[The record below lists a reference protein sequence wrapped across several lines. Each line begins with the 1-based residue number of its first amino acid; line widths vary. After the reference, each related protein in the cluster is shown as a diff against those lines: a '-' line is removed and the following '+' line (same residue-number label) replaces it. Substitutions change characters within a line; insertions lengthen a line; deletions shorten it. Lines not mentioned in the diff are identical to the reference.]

1 MKKTYLFLL
10 LFSTFSYAQFSIN
23 GTLTEALESDW
34 VILYKIESTQQV
46 FVANTTIKKGS
57 LVVDGKKAAIGTFSF
72 LLPKGAKSGVY
83 RATYKLKGAGSV
95 DFIFNKENVN
105 FKFNPKS
112 PETTVMFSSAK
123 ENIIYRQYLAAI
135 SQKQEKLDS
144 IQIAVLRNKTLVL
157 DVEYKKAYREVVAVQ
172 KSFLTRTMGKYVHP
186 FVKASLR
193 KIPLEIIKTPQE
205 YMSNVTTTFF
215 DTIDFSDKTL
225 INSTFIT
232 NKIIEYVF
240 YVNYSDDQTQQNN
253 LFKKSIDVVLSKI
266 KDPEYKK
273 DIIVFLITKFESIN
287 NLESIDYLLENQYK
301 KLPKSIQDQEFVAQ
315 KKKLFAAEIGR
326 IAPDFSWTENGKTL
340 QLSTLNNAENYLLV
354 FWSTDCSHCLTE
366 IPQLYDHLQGNK
378 RLKVIAFAMEK
389 NDLRWKKI
397 KTDLP
402 YWHHVLGLKKW
413 QNETAVTYNINA
425 TPNYFV
431 LDKNKKII
439 GKPVL
444 LEDLKIFLKQL

>member
-1 MKKTYLFLL
+1 MKKIYLFLL
-10 LFSTFSYAQFSIN
+10 LLSTVSYAQFSIN
-23 GTLTEALESDW
+23 GTLTKTLKSDW

-46 FVANTTIKKGS
+46 FVANTTIERDS
-57 LVVDGKKAAIGTFSF
+57 LLIDGKKTAIGTFSF
-72 LLPKGAKSGVY
+72 TLPKTAKSGFY
-83 RATYKLKGAGSV
+83 RVTYALKGAGAI
-95 DFIFNKENVN
+95 DFIFNKENIN
-105 FKFNPKS
+105 FTFNPEA
-112 PETTVMFSSAK
+112 PEVSVLFSSAQ
-123 ENIIYRQYLAAI
+123 ENIIYRQYLTEI
-135 SQKQEKLDS
+135 SQKQQKLDS

-157 DVEYKKAYREVVAVQ
+157 DAEYKKVYREMVAVQ
-172 KSFLTRTMGKYVHP
+172 NNFLARTKEMYVYP
-186 FVKASLR
+186 FITASLR
-193 KIPLEIIKTPQE
+193 KIPLKIIKTPQE

-266 KDPEYKK
+266 KEPEYKK
-273 DIIVFLITKFESIN
+273 DILIFLIEKFEKIG
-287 NLESIDYLLENQYK
+287 NLESIDHLLENQYG
-301 KLPKSIQDQEFVAQ
+301 KLPKSIQDQEFVTQ
-315 KKKLFAAEIGR
+315 KKKLFATEIGR
-326 IAPDFSWTENGKTL
+326 IAPDFSWIEKGKTL
-340 QLSTLNNAENYLLV
+340 QLSTLNSAENYLLV
-354 FWSTDCSHCLTE
+354 FWSTECSHCLNE
-366 IPQLYDHLQGNK
+366 IPQLYTHLQGNK
-378 RLKVIAFAMEK
+378 KVKVIAFAMEK
-389 NDLRWKKI
+389 NDERWKKM

-402 YWHHVLGLKKW
+402 NWHHALGLKKW
-413 QNETAVTYNINA
+413 QNETAITYNINA